1 MTSDT
6 IGKIHTRLKL
16 AKPDLRPKAP
26 WTSLMHAAQVPV
38 NLLRA
43 AAAGLPGV
51 GFHFALMG
59 CALRGLGKRLT
70 VAQAHELIARPMD
83 SVRYFEFGFL
93 WQAVAAQRTLGDYLD
108 VSSPRLFSFRALLS
122 GKASR
127 AVIAN
132 PDGADLA
139 ATRAL
144 FANAGIAQR
153 CEFHQALVSDLAAM
167 GGAFDT
173 ISCISVLEHVPPAQT
188 RQALADMWRMLK
200 PGGRLLLSVPCARV
214 AFDEYINF
222 NEYGLLDADEQGFV
236 FGQRFFDDALMH
248 TEIYAVTGAPS
259 RAEVFGEAAGG
270 EFFDNRQQK
279 LDDPDYPYWREP
291 LIMAKGF
298 RRYGRIDQMHGL
310 GVIALEFVKT

>member
-6 IGKIHTRLKL
+6 IGKVHTRLKL
-16 AKPDLRPKAP
+16 AKASPRKKAP
-26 WTSLMHAAQVPV
+26 WVSLLRAAQVPV

-43 AAAGLPGV
+43 SAAGLPGV
-51 GFHFALMG
+51 GFHVALMG
-59 CALRGLGKRLT
+59 WALRGLGNHLT
-70 VAQAHELIARPMD
+70 VAQAHELFARPMD

-93 WQAVAAQRTLGDYLD
+93 WQAVAALETLGDYLD
-108 VSSPRLFSFRALLS
+108 VSSPRLFSFRAVLS

-167 GGAFDT
+167 GRSFDT
-173 ISCISVLEHVPPAQT
+173 ISCISVLEHIPPAQT

-200 PGGRLLLSVPCARV
+200 PGGRLLLSVPCAVV

-236 FGQRFFDDALMH
+236 FGQRFFDDALMRSQ
-248 TEIYAVTGAPS
+248 IYALTGAPS
-259 RAEVFGEAAGG
+259 RAAVFGEIAGG
-270 EFFDNRQQK
+270 EFFNNRQQK
-279 LDDPDYPYWREP
+279 LDNPDYPYWQEP

-298 RRYGRIDQMHGL
+298 RCHDRIDQLPGL
-310 GVIALEFVKT
+310 GVIAMEFVKA